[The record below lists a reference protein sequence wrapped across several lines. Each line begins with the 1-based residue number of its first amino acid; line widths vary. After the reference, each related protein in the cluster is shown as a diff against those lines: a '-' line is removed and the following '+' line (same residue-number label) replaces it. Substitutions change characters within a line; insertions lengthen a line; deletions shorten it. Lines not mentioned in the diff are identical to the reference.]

1 MAMDDNIFIPD
12 YLQNKP
18 IENIYFAHRQI
29 DRKMIDKRNCFDIL
43 IFFKILGD
51 TPRKREITLY
61 TLISFVC

>member
-43 IFFKILGD
+43 IFF
-51 TPRKREITLY
+51 
-61 TLISFVC
+61 